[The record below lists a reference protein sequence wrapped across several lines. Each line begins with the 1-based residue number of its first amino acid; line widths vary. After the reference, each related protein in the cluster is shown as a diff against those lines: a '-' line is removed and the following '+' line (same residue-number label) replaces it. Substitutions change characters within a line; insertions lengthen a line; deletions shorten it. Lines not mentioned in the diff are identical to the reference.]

1 MSVEI
6 PLKGKIAVITG
17 ASRGIG
23 RAISLKLAEAGVDI
37 IGNSVD
43 LKKKKRVDEVIE
55 EISKRGG
62 KCRWVYGDITDEQVR
77 NDKHGKKRIYIS
89 GKNIGRFEEDE
100 RIGIRTAAPF

>member
-43 LKKKKRVDEVIE
+43 LQKKKP
-55 EISKRGG
+55 
-62 KCRWVYGDITDEQVR
+62 GD
-77 NDKHGKKRIYIS
+77 
-89 GKNIGRFEEDE
+89 
-100 RIGIRTAAPF
+100 